1 MANGK
6 VNVPATKNSAER
18 TKKEDKNLPMV
29 PSQKTI
35 NTWSKEGITIFE
47 AYFAGE
53 KLENEANQ
61 IFAKAE
67 MRKGEA
73 SARMVTDMVH
83 IFKAEPLALDMA
95 EKAFIGGKAVMPKV
109 HEYFKVCFGY
119 AKILKDSEGNIVT
132 EETDLW
138 KKRFHAPKNASPE
151 TTQQY
156 TEKRNNFST
165 FMKTNMQKAVAL
177 GALKEIDE
185 ITFDEASK
193 AISVTGK
200 GAEKVFG
207 SNTAILNQRDG
218 KDEPAAKGK
227 MVASLEALR
236 KQAVEKRKPSTGA
249 GGKGK
254 EEGSAAE
261 ATVKTQAVTEV
272 DNQKA
277 AQQAINAAIFYIN
290 KLNRKADPDTRK
302 VMKNLSDIISPF
314 IDKLISSGTEE
325 HNKVTLAKA
334 AKDAELKAE
343 KANVAGTEAKPQ
355 ATTQAAKNNRL
366 VKRTNRR

>member
-1 MANGK
+1 MAQVK
-6 VNVPATKNSAER
+6 QNVPATKKSES
-18 TKKEDKNLPMV
+18 NLPML

-35 NTWSKEGITIFE
+35 TQWSKEGITIFE

-53 KLENEANQ
+53 KLESEANT
-61 IFAKAE
+61 ILAKAE

-73 SARMVTDMVH
+73 SARMVADMVH
-83 IFKAEPLALDMA
+83 IFKAEPLALDQA

-109 HEYFKVCFGY
+109 NEYFKVCFGY
-119 AKILKDSEGNIVT
+119 AKILKDNEGNVVT

-138 KKRFHAPKNASPE
+138 KKRFHAPKNAKPE
-151 TTQQY
+151 TEKEY
-156 TEKRNNFST
+156 VEKRNNFST

-177 GALKEIDE
+177 AALKEIDE

-193 AISVTGK
+193 SVSVTGK

-207 SNTAILNQRDG
+207 SNTTVLNKRDG

-236 KQAVEKRKPSTGA
+236 KAAVEKRKPSTGA

-254 EEGSAAE
+254 EEGSASE
-261 ATVKTQAVTEV
+261 ATVKTSAVTEV

-277 AQQAINAAIFYIN
+277 CQQACNSAIFYIN
-290 KLNRKADPDTRK
+290 KLNRKANEDTRK
-302 VMKNLSDIISPF
+302 VMKNLSDAISPF
-314 IDKLISSGTEE
+314 IDKLIPSGTEE
-325 HNKVTLAKA
+325 HAKVTLAKTV
-334 AKDAELKAE
+334 KEAELKAE
-343 KANVAGTEAKPQ
+343 KENVAGTQANAKTKQ
-355 ATTQAAKNNRL
+355 VIRRNRS
-366 VKRTNRR
+366 R